1 MKISIVFFGMNH
13 DSLPFFDSLLE
24 NKDVDICAVVTNR
37 MDLHMD
43 FILSKKG
50 IKEKLRRFAKYMV
63 RKPILGFIP
72 NRKKKDSTTIESL
85 ARHRNIP
92 IFDSALL
99 NEQRI
104 IKKLKNLD
112 TDLFIV
118 GYFNRILRK
127 EIIDIPR
134 EGTINIHPSLL
145 PKYGGADPFFWTIKN
160 AEKESGVTIHFID
173 EKIDTGDIIYQKR
186 LDIEKDWDSE
196 MLKKR
201 SEELAIQM
209 LKEVKNLFLN
219 KSFNITKQDL
229 RKATYYPPAGLECR
243 MIDWSLKADAI
254 MRLVRACK
262 AYRGAIAYLNG
273 RRVRIFDC
281 EPSCSS
287 NYDINTKPGEIV
299 GLEDNWIIVRTVD
312 SFIKV
317 QAMICESNSKLL
329 FEEINQLHIGN
340 RFKSL

>member
-50 IKEKLRRFAKYMV
+50 IKEKLRRFAKCIV

-72 NRKKKDSTTIESL
+72 NRKKRDSTTIESL

-145 PKYGGADPFFWTIKN
+145 PKYGG
-160 AEKESGVTIHFID
+160 
-173 EKIDTGDIIYQKR
+173 
-186 LDIEKDWDSE
+186 
-196 MLKKR
+196 
-201 SEELAIQM
+201 
-209 LKEVKNLFLN
+209 
-219 KSFNITKQDL
+219 
-229 RKATYYPPAGLECR
+229 
-243 MIDWSLKADAI
+243 
-254 MRLVRACK
+254 
-262 AYRGAIAYLNG
+262 
-273 RRVRIFDC
+273 
-281 EPSCSS
+281 
-287 NYDINTKPGEIV
+287 
-299 GLEDNWIIVRTVD
+299 
-312 SFIKV
+312 
-317 QAMICESNSKLL
+317 
-329 FEEINQLHIGN
+329 
-340 RFKSL
+340 